1 MQSKPLAL
9 LIAASLTV
17 VGCNT
22 VSSKETSTMN
32 ASAPAAAETPAPAAA
47 SNPFFAPSTLY
58 LQAPPFDQI
67 KDSDYL
73 PAFEEGMRQHSAEI
87 RAIADSP
94 DAPTFDNTIVALE
107 RSGALL
113 SRVRRAFNMAN
124 GTNTNDE
131 IQKVDAQVSPELAA
145 HSDSITLDPKL
156 FARIDAIYQKRADLG
171 LDPVS
176 ERLLERY
183 HLDFVRSG
191 AQLNEADKTTLKA
204 LNAEEAKLT
213 TDFTQHLLKETNAGA
228 VVVDNVADL
237 DGMSPSDIDAAAAAA
252 KTRGMDGKWVI
263 PLINTTGQPAEA
275 SLKNRA
281 LRERIYRA
289 SISRGSH
296 GGENSTLGII
306 ARLAQLRAQKA
317 KLLGFPTYAD
327 YVLDD
332 QMAKNPQSAMALL
345 SQVGAAAVTRAKS
358 EIADMQAVIDHEH
371 GGFKLQPWDWAYYA
385 EKVRKEKYDL
395 DEAQIRPYFELDHVL
410 KDGVF
415 FAAQQMYGVT
425 FKQRTDLPVYN
436 PDTRV
441 WEVFD
446 ADGST
451 IGLIYTDYFARES
464 KQGGAWMDSFVDQS
478 DLLGTKPVVYNE
490 LNIPKP
496 AEGQPVL
503 LDFDQV
509 TTMFHEFGH
518 GLHGLFSKVKY
529 PYMSGTNTPRD
540 FVEFPSQFNENWAL
554 EPTVLANYA
563 KHYQTGA
570 PMPADLVAKI
580 KKSSTFNQGFDTL
593 EYTEAALVDL
603 EWFAL
608 PASAPLQ
615 DPMAFEQA
623 ALKKHH
629 VDLAEVPPRYHS
641 PYFSHIWPGGYSAG
655 YYAYMWTAVLGADSY
670 AWFNEHGGMTRANGQ
685 LFRDGV
691 LSRGGTMDA
700 HQLYL
705 NFRGR
710 EPSVEPL
717 LKQRGLISADSM
729 APAKT
734 EK

>member
-1 MQSKPLAL
+1 MRPKPLAL
-9 LIAASLTV
+9 LIAASLAVAGCSTV
-17 VGCNT
+17 A
-22 VSSKETSTMN
+22 SKQTTDMN
-32 ASAPAAAETPAPAAA
+32 AAASSDAKPAAA
-47 SNPFFAPSTLY
+47 SNPFFAPSSLY

-73 PAFEEGMRQHSAEI
+73 PAFEEGMRQHTAEI
-87 RAIADSP
+87 RAIADNKE
-94 DAPTFDNTIVALE
+94 APTFDNTIVALE
-107 RSGALL
+107 RSGSLL
-113 SRVRRAFNMAN
+113 SRTRRAFNMAN

-145 HSDSITLDPKL
+145 HSDSITLDPVL
-156 FARIDAIYQKRADLG
+156 FARIHKLYEQRASLG

-176 ERLLERY
+176 LRLLERY

-191 AQLNEADKTTLKA
+191 AQLNDADKTKLKA

-228 VVVDNVADL
+228 IVVDNVAEL
-237 DGMSPSDIDAAAAAA
+237 DGMSQSDIDAAAAAA
-252 KTRGMDGKWVI
+252 KSRDMEGKWVI

-275 SLKNRA
+275 SLNNRA

-289 SISRGSH
+289 SIARGAH
-296 GGENSTLGII
+296 GGENETLTII

-317 KLLGFPTYAD
+317 HLLGFPTYAD

-332 QMAKNPQSAMALL
+332 QMAKNPQAAMALL
-345 SQVGAAAVTRAKS
+345 SKVGAAAVVRARQ
-358 EIADMQAVIDHEH
+358 EIADMQAVIDREH

-415 FAAQQMYGVT
+415 FAAHQMYGVS

-478 DLLGTKPVVYNE
+478 DLMGTKPVVYNE

-496 AEGQPVL
+496 PEGQPVL
-503 LDFDQV
+503 LDWDQV

-570 PMPADLVAKI
+570 AMPADLVAKI
-580 KKSSTFNQGFDTL
+580 KKSSTFNEGFGTL
-593 EYTEAALVDL
+593 EYTEAALVDM

-615 DPMAFEQA
+615 DPVAFEAA
-623 ALKKHH
+623 ALKKHG

-641 PYFSHIWPGGYSAG
+641 WYFSHIWPGGYSAG
-655 YYAYMWTAVLGADSY
+655 YYAYLWTAVLGADSY
-670 AWFNEHGGMTRANGQ
+670 AWFNEHGGMTAANGK

-691 LSRGGTMDA
+691 LSRGGTIDA

-705 NFRGR
+705 DFRGG

-717 LKQRGLISADSM
+717 LKQRGLLSDDSA
-729 APAKT
+729 APASGDKSN
-734 EK
+734 

>member
-1 MQSKPLAL
+1 MPRKPLAL
-9 LIAASLTV
+9 LIAASLAAAGSNFV
-17 VGCNT
+17 FAADDAPA
-22 VSSKETSTMN
+22 MN
-32 ASAPAAAETPAPAAA
+32 ASAAQAATPAE

-87 RAIADSP
+87 RVIADNP

-113 SRVRRAFNMAN
+113 SRVRRAFNMAS

-156 FARIDAIYQKRADLG
+156 FGRIDALYQQRASLG

-191 AQLNEADKTTLKA
+191 AQLNDADKTTLKA

-213 TDFTQHLLKETNAGA
+213 TQFHDRLLKETNAGA
-228 VVVDNVADL
+228 LVVDKVSDL
-237 DGMSPSDIDAAAAAA
+237 DGMSQSDIDAAAVAA
-252 KTRGMDGKWVI
+252 KSRGLEGKWVI

-281 LRERIYRA
+281 VRERIYRA
-289 SISRGSH
+289 SIARGNQ
-296 GGENSTLGII
+296 GGENETLTII
-306 ARLAQLRAQKA
+306 SRLAQLRAQKA

-332 QMAKNPQSAMALL
+332 QMAKNPQAAMALL
-345 SQVGAAAVTRAKS
+345 SKVGVAAVKRAKS
-358 EIADMQAVIDHEH
+358 EIAAMQAVIDREH

-415 FAAQQMYGVT
+415 FAAHQMYGVT

-496 AEGQPVL
+496 PEGQPVL

-540 FVEFPSQFNENWAL
+540 FVEFPSQFNENWAT

-603 EWFAL
+603 EWHAL

-615 DPMAFEQA
+615 DPVAFENA
-623 ALKKHH
+623 ALKKHG
-629 VDLAEVPPRYHS
+629 VNLPQVPPRYHS
-641 PYFSHIWPGGYSAG
+641 WYFSHIWPGGYAAG
-655 YYAYMWTAVLGADSY
+655 YYAYLWTAVLGADSY
-670 AWFNEHGGMTRANGQ
+670 AWFNEHGGMTAANGK

-691 LSRGGTMDA
+691 LSRGGTVDA

-705 NFRGR
+705 DFRGH

-717 LKQRGLISADSM
+717 LKQRGLISTT
-729 APAKT
+729 PAK
-734 EK
+734 KKK